1 MLKKLLHVLQNRNT
15 MMSQTFLLERIY
27 KDQVMI
33 DAAESKEHR
42 RLVTSLLMDTLIP
55 KVILEFNWSTGIEN
69 QLMKGF

>member
-42 RLVTSLLMDTLIP
+42 RLVSSLLRDTLIP
-55 KVILEFNWSTGIEN
+55 KVNIP
-69 QLMKGF
+69 